1 MRANSE
7 ESDSSPRLKEEQ
19 SPSGFAAVLQEKAL
33 KWTPAFRLTIL
44 LCISVVAVL
53 VRVFSVRKHPLFYV
67 LKMCV

>member
-1 MRANSE
+1 MRADSE

-19 SPSGFAAVLQEKAL
+19 APQGFAAVLQEKAL

-53 VRVFSVRKHPLFYV
+53 VRVFSVLKHPLFHV
-67 LKMCV
+67 FKMCV